1 MCPAKMI
8 QIILMFIG
16 AIIGA
21 TAVVVAPVVLAADFV
36 SVVVGEGM
44 YAGNIALNSVY
55 LSLWGAPPGIVESTI
70 LPGTA
75 IQLWEGLDYAAAAD
89 LPLPVRKREEL
100 ESRREFGT
108 IQENLDHFFGSEV
121 INTFADGRTIYVG
134 RGTKDGWGSFGLL
147 EGFHAFKLR
156 TDTRGSSVH
165 DQTDVKAGCK

>member
-8 QIILMFIG
+8 QIILMVIG

-21 TAVVVAPVVLAADFV
+21 VAVTVAPFVLAADFTAAI
-36 SVVVGEGM
+36 VGEGV
-44 YAGNIALNSVY
+44 YAWNIALNSAY

-75 IQLWEGLDYAAAAD
+75 IDLWAAVDAAAAAGF
-89 LPLPVRKREEL
+89 PMRKREEL
-100 ESRREFGT
+100 ESRSKFGT
-108 IQENLDHFFGSEV
+108 VQENLDHFFESEV

-134 RGTKDGWGSFGLL
+134 RGTMDGWGSFGLL
-147 EGFHAFKLR
+147 VGVHASKFR

-165 DQTDVKAGCK
+165 EQTDV

>member
-8 QIILMFIG
+8 QIILMVIG

-21 TAVVVAPVVLAADFV
+21 VAVTVAPFVLAADFTAAI
-36 SVVVGEGM
+36 VGEGV
-44 YAGNIALNSVY
+44 YAWNIALNSAY

-121 INTFADGRTIYVG
+121 INTFADYL
-134 RGTKDGWGSFGLL
+134 RGTRHQGWLGLFRPSRRL
-147 EGFHAFKLR
+147 SRVQASYRHPWL
-156 TDTRGSSVH
+156 
-165 DQTDVKAGCK
+165 